1 MKAKAPCRAQSAHAS
16 SALMRGYFGI
26 GVEGIS
32 KPMNLGSLLR
42 SAHAFGAGF
51 AFTIGAVFDAKA
63 AAQSDTSA
71 AVASMPFNAW
81 RDLDEMR
88 LPHGCRLVGI
98 EFRDDASDLPS
109 FTHPSQAAY
118 VLGAERAS
126 LSPELVERCD
136 FLVKIPTKFCVNVAI
151 AGALVMYDR
160 MISLRRF
167 AERPVR
173 AGGAE
178 RRTTAHIHGE
188 PLWKKKLKKKAA
200 E

>member
-1 MKAKAPCRAQSAHAS
+1 
-16 SALMRGYFGI
+16 MRGYFGI

-63 AAQSDTSA
+63 AAQADTSA
-71 AVASMPFNAW
+71 AVASLPFHAFGS
-81 RDLDEMR
+81 LDELQ
-88 LPHGCRLVGI
+88 LPHGCRLVGV

-118 VLGAERAS
+118 VLGAELSS
-126 LSPELVERCD
+126 LSQDLVERCD

-160 MISLRRF
+160 MISLGRF

-178 RRTTAHIHGE
+178 RRAGAHVHGE
-188 PLWKKKLKKKAA
+188 PLWKKKLRKRAA
-200 E
+200 EEPGAAGPAGKR